1 MIDYNKYRVD
11 FAGLIN
17 RDQQGN
23 ASDWSLDQLRDKSVY
38 DQVLQAFVNEANE
51 FYRAICEL
59 GNART
64 IIGGTGVWLDGLG
77 RIVGQPRENT
87 PVDLPDTFFYWDGYA
102 TSVAFTNPADGNSI
116 TIEGVTYTFKN
127 TLAVAGHVKRESAV
141 DDTIAHLVKA
151 INGTGT
157 AGTDYYTGTT
167 ACPTTKCVYNTTSNR
182 LVLIATQNIDISETG
197 SSATLDT
204 NTSND
209 GTNFNYAP
217 RFMDSANQWV
227 TGGDVNAGSAPTDG
241 DFRDQIVRRVYQ
253 NHNKFSS
260 IPELQAAIQDVLG
273 IHVMIE
279 QTGCR
284 KIKLLVPAGTPSWV
298 KYYLTGKTFAYDSAG
313 HTFNRWW
320 FPFPAGVQIDATIGE
335 Y

>member
-38 DQVLQAFVNEANE
+38 AQVLQAFASEANE
-51 FYRAICEL
+51 FYKAICEL

-87 PVDLPDTFFYWDGYA
+87 PTDLPDTFFYWD
-102 TSVAFTNPADGNSI
+102 
-116 TIEGVTYTFKN
+116 
-127 TLAVAGHVKRESAV
+127 
-141 DDTIAHLVKA
+141 DDTGNRPSGL
-151 INGTGT
+151 
-157 AGTDYYTGTT
+157 TDDTPHYMDY
-167 ACPTTKCVYNTTSNR
+167 
-182 LVLIATQNIDISETG
+182 
-197 SSATLDT
+197 SA
-204 NTSND
+204 
-209 GTNFNYAP
+209 
-217 RFMDSANQWV
+217 QWV

-241 DFRDQIVRRVYQ
+241 DFRDQIVRRVHQ
-253 NHNKFSS
+253 NNNKFSS
-260 IPELQAAIQDVLG
+260 VPELQAAIQDVLG

-320 FPFPAGVQIDATIGE
+320 FPFPAGVQIDATIGA